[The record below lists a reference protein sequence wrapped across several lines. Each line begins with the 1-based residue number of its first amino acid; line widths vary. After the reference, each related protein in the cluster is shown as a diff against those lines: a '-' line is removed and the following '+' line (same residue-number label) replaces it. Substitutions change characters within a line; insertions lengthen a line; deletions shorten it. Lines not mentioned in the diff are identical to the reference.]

1 MFPPLPRGPSR
12 PGDLGSWA
20 RLKQKKLK
28 RSREK
33 ATLRARSGVAVS
45 LPPAVGRDLRSMCF
59 ASFLLGRSKQG
70 LRTDL
75 RAEQRPVDPESPAR
89 LQAFGVGLRTSHAW
103 EGWMLGPHTGRQGRG
118 QDRRGGLRV
127 SRVAVDLISLCL
139 SARICE
145 MGWLGQ
151 PAKGTTLS
159 AQCRGLGCCH
169 GLLQRPVV
177 PEPGPTTLGL

>member
-1 MFPPLPRGPSR
+1 M
-12 PGDLGSWA
+12 
-20 RLKQKKLK
+20 
-28 RSREK
+28 
-33 ATLRARSGVAVS
+33 S

-70 LRTDL
+70 LRPDF
-75 RAEQRPVDPESPAR
+75 RAEQRLVDPESPAR

-103 EGWMLGPHTGRQGRG
+103 EGQMLGSHTGRQGRG

-127 SRVAVDLISLCL
+127 SRVAVCL
-139 SARICE
+139 SAGICE
-145 MGWLGQ
+145 MGWLGR

-159 AQCRGLGCCH
+159 AQCWGLGCCH

-177 PEPGPTTLGL
+177 PEPGPTSLGL